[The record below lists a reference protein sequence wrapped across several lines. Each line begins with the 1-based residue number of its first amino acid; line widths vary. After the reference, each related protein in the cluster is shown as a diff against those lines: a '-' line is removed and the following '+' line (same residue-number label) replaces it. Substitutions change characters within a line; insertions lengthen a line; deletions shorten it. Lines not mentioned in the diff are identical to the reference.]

1 MKLVR
6 VIAVLTGLLSG
17 LAYGASSVPPP
28 PWPVPDIK
36 TSSTTVQPITG
47 VTLGSFKVVFERT
60 TFKEVIAALGA
71 APIRRQGDGGEFQ
84 MWVCYTLAAS
94 NTRVWLT
101 SSELGG
107 EEYIDGMAATRI
119 SPDAKGSVE
128 CPELSAEHAS
138 ASIDRGIWLGTTL
151 KNVKANLGHP
161 NKSPR
166 SIIYYAYDGTE
177 GGFDVNSTLALRMH
191 NNMVTEL
198 HAVHSATN

>member
-1 MKLVR
+1 MRVVR
-6 VIAVLTGLLSG
+6 VIAVLSGMLSG
-17 LAYGASSVPPP
+17 FAYGAGPQPPP

-36 TSSTTVQPITG
+36 TSPITFQPITG
-47 VTLGSFKVVFERT
+47 ITLGSFNVVFERT
-60 TFKEVIAALGA
+60 TFKDVIAALGE
-71 APIRRQGDGGEFQ
+71 APIQQRGDGGEFQ

-94 NTRVWLT
+94 QTRIWLT

-107 EEYIDGMAATRI
+107 EEYIDGMVATRI
-119 SPDAKGSVE
+119 PVTAKSNAD
-128 CPELSAEHAS
+128 CPSLGGEYAS
-138 ASIDRGIWLGTTL
+138 ASIDRGIWLGATL
-151 KNVKANLGHP
+151 KTVKATLGRP

-191 NNMVTEL
+191 NNIVTEL